1 MLLALD
7 AGVRQTGWAVFE
19 SKRLLRTGVI
29 ASPKRN
35 GLKGRDRI
43 ASLMVESELLAEDIW
58 SC

>member
-35 GLKGRDRI
+35 GLNGTD
-43 ASLMVESELLAEDIW
+43 
-58 SC
+58 